1 MHAEAALQPAFDE
14 PGTLDESICRDE
26 DEALAVLQPA
36 ISAAA
41 SRLTSAATP
50 AAEKAAALDMV
61 PDGGLFNDASQLDQ
75 GADESP
81 GSPTQ
86 SSAEVTPRFG
96 RSPLASPDLSTPRG
110 QWSPNLHPTPTPW
123 RASPKKMVV
132 DEPHSPAS
140 RSVLETAFGTTRR
153 RSGSAGQEALRRL
166 SRAFPSFSPWNRSS
180 TLLSNFTDRSNQSGA
195 STRLSSHTTQGAS
208 PSPLHGPSL
217 VSNSASPSRP
227 PVLRRVT
234 SDDHLLYHSLSRSSS
249 LGDDEQFHDV
259 REMVNMRLVAL
270 KESLPERPNL
280 RMPSLAKLQ
289 AASKRSSSS
298 LNTNSS
304 ANPSAA
310 PQALDSEAT
319 TTKDPYGILDGVLS
333 QLTGDIVV
341 MGGYRGSVLRSATP
355 PHQQYW
361 APVKIGLN
369 LRKANL
375 ELGLDPEDEE
385 KSEQSIIS
393 SGMVQHI
400 GPIDVSRKLFKRLR
414 SCENAK
420 TGKLRVWDYGYDWRL
435 SPHILSQKLQDFLRK
450 LPSNSPNAPP
460 ESRGALV
467 IAHSLGGL
475 ITRHAVNQQ
484 PDLFSGVLYAGVPQ
498 RCINV
503 LGPIRNGDV
512 VLFNEKLLT
521 PQVNLSVRTSF
532 VFLPEDGF
540 CFVDKNTRESYPI
553 NFFDP
558 LEWDK
563 WRLSPCLQPP
573 LPAHKRPPPTGFSSF
588 LPSSLRTRADSRP
601 DKPAMDPSA
610 QKDRAIAPQM
620 NTGTTATTTNNAPP
634 VSGYDRQQYLEYL
647 ARVLPETRRFRTE
660 LAHSVSHQ
668 EKNAYPPFAIIYGK
682 TIPTVYA
689 AQVDGQE
696 AIPCSDCYD
705 ELLFRPGDGVVLAKE
720 AMLPEG
726 YSLVR
731 GGRISTERGHI
742 TMLGDMPAV
751 GRALHAIV
759 RGRRKGIGLG
769 ERNHS
774 STC

>member
-1 MHAEAALQPAFDE
+1 MHTEAALQPAFDE
-14 PGTLDESICRDE
+14 PGALDESVCHDE

-75 GADESP
+75 GAEDSP

-110 QWSPNLHPTPTPW
+110 QLSPNLHPTPTPW

-132 DEPHSPAS
+132 DEPRSPTS

-166 SRAFPSFSPWNRSS
+166 SKAFPSFSPWNRSS

-195 STRLSSHTTQGAS
+195 NTRLSSHATQGAS
-208 PSPLHGPSL
+208 PSPLNGPSL
-217 VSNSASPSRP
+217 VSNTASPSRP

-298 LNTNSS
+298 LNTNSA

-400 GPIDVSRKLFKRLR
+400 GPID
-414 SCENAK
+414 
-420 TGKLRVWDYGYDWRL
+420 
-435 SPHILSQKLQDFLRK
+435 
-450 LPSNSPNAPP
+450 
-460 ESRGALV
+460 
-467 IAHSLGGL
+467 
-475 ITRHAVNQQ
+475 

-512 VLFNEKLLT
+512 ILFNEKLLT

-573 LPAHKRPPPTGFSSF
+573 LPAHTRPPPTGFSSF

-634 VSGYDRQQYLEYL
+634 ISGYDRQQYLEYL

-689 AQVDGQE
+689 AQVNGRE